1 MWYNIKM
8 YWYDLTL
15 RPAHH
20 IRNKGGASIF
30 MSSNSPESKGP
41 KKTLHV
47 IKKAADVTGDVVT
60 GSIGGILKLIGSI
73 LLILLVAGMMF
84 ACVFAY
90 YVKTCLTPSFD
101 LTLEDMKLSES
112 STLWYQDAGGEWREL
127 ATLSGKEKRIW
138 VDYEDIP
145 WYMEKALVAIED
157 KRFYDHKGVD
167 WYRTAGA
174 FVEMFAKMETSY
186 GGSTVTQ
193 QLIKNL
199 TGKDDVTIQRKLTEI
214 FGALELEKKYDKQ
227 EIMEWYL
234 NAVYFG
240 QGCWGVQT
248 AAQTYFGK
256 DAKDLTLAECAS
268 IVGITNKPTYY
279 DPFYNEQNNK
289 ERQETILREMYE
301 QGYIDYQQYKDAVA
315 EELVFTRTPG
325 EEYSQTIYS
334 FYTEVVIDD
343 VVSDLM
349 QLKGI
354 SEDTA
359 KALLYNGGYNVYTC
373 LDVNVQNSIDA
384 IYTDLDAIPKTWG
397 SDQQLQSGIVV
408 MDPYD
413 GRILGLS
420 GGVGEK
426 TRNFP
431 LNRATGTK
439 RPPGSSIKPV
449 ASYGPA
455 IDLGLITPDTAVLDS
470 PGITL
475 KGTDWFP
482 ANDGN
487 QYFGMV
493 SIYTALQYSLNT
505 VAAQIVDILPE
516 GPITSYNYLVNRLGF
531 TSLVPDD
538 MSYAPM
544 ALGQFTNGCTVREMS
559 QAYCSLV
566 NDGIFTYSRTYSMV
580 ADSEGNVVIDNTP
593 RTIQAFEPN
602 TAYTLTYMMQNAVE
616 NGTGKDAILYSVPV
630 AGKTGTSS
638 QYMDRW
644 FVGCTPYYVA
654 AVWTGYDQQERINVS
669 GNPAAQL
676 WKKVMAPL
684 HDGLSWKSFTYPYL
698 GENTGA
704 FGYTDDDE
712 NYLDDFITT
721 NPETGS
727 GIGGNTGG
735 QDEFGGNFNSGGS
748 WNDGWSSGNDNWS
761 SGGNNWSSGGNNW
774 SSGNNGSD
782 EFLGGGSDNIFIW

>member
-1 MWYNIKM
+1 
-8 YWYDLTL
+8 
-15 RPAHH
+15 
-20 IRNKGGASIF
+20 
-30 MSSNSPESKGP
+30 MSKKSPEKQGP
-41 KKTLHV
+41 EKKPGKKLQAV
-47 IKKAADVTGDVVT
+47 KKAANLTGDVISGT
-60 GSIGGILKLIGSI
+60 IGGVLKVVGTV

-101 LTLEDMKLSES
+101 LSLEDMKLNES

-127 ATLSGKEKRIW
+127 ATLSGKEGKRVW
-138 VDYEDIP
+138 VDYEDLP
-145 WYMEKALVAIED
+145 WYLEKALVSIED
-157 KRFYDHKGVD
+157 KRFYEHKGVD

-174 FVEMFAKMETSY
+174 FVTMFAKMDTSY
-186 GGSTVTQ
+186 GGSTITQ

-227 EIMEWYL
+227 EIVEWYL

-240 QGCWGVQT
+240 QGCYGVQT

-256 DAKDLTLAECAS
+256 DAKDLTMAEAAA
-268 IVGITNKPTYY
+268 IVGITNLPTYY

-301 QGYIDYQQYKDAVA
+301 QGYINYQQYKDAVA

-325 EEYSQTIYS
+325 EEVTQNIFSY
-334 FYTEVVIDD
+334 YTEVVIDD
-343 VVSDLM
+343 VINDLM

-354 SEDTA
+354 SKETA
-359 KALLYNGGYNVYTC
+359 QTLLYNGGYNVYTC
-373 LDVNVQNSIDA
+373 LDVNVQNTIDA
-384 IYTDLDAIPKTWG
+384 IYTDLDAIPNTWG

-482 ANDGN
+482 ANDSN

-516 GPITSYNYLVNRLGF
+516 GPVTSYNYLVNHLGF

-544 ALGQFTNGCTVREMS
+544 ALGQFTDGCTVREMA

-566 NDGIFTYSRTYSMV
+566 NDGVFTYSRTYTMIT
-580 ADSEGNVVIDNTP
+580 DSEGNIVIDNTP

-616 NGTGKDAILYSVPV
+616 NGTGREANLYSVPV
-630 AGKTGTSS
+630 AGKTGTSG

-676 WKKVMAPL
+676 WKKVMSPL
-684 HDGLSWKSFTYPYL
+684 HDGLSWKSFTHPYL
-698 GENTGA
+698 GDNTGV
-704 FGYTDDDE
+704 FGFVDEAEDD
-712 NYLDDFITT
+712 YLNDFITT
-721 NPETGS
+721 GPDNNGS
-727 GIGGNTGG
+727 IDWGGGSNSWGNGSSGGDEYGGDFTGG
-735 QDEFGGNFNSGGS
+735 S
-748 WNDGWSSGNDNWS
+748 SSGNGGWGGNDSWGGGSS
-761 SGGNNWSSGGNNW
+761 SGG
-774 SSGNNGSD
+774 D
-782 EFLGGGSDNIFIW
+782 DFLGGNGDKIFIW